1 MGELDFAFYTQQM
14 IMWPVRALFGG
25 DIPGIDDV
33 AEASLDYT
41 SNLSSTWYLVSYWLK
56 LVSLLLKEAIHP
68 FLKFDETNIIK
79 LYLWNA
85 LLGFWQMVSVGTV
98 ENAITYIAMYAIL
111 ETPWYV
117 ILWGYFDQDGLS
129 VHEMYKAQE

>member
-1 MGELDFAFYTQQM
+1 MGQM

-41 SNLSSTWYLVSYWLK
+41 SNLSSNWYLVSYWLK

-68 FLKFDETNIIK
+68 FIKFDETSLVK
-79 LYLWNA
+79 Y
-85 LLGFWQMVSVGTV
+85 
-98 ENAITYIAMYAIL
+98 Y
-111 ETPWYV
+111 PWYIV
-117 ILWGYFDQDGLS
+117 LWGYFDGDLNT
-129 VHEMYKAQE
+129 HEMYADSTLASMAGH